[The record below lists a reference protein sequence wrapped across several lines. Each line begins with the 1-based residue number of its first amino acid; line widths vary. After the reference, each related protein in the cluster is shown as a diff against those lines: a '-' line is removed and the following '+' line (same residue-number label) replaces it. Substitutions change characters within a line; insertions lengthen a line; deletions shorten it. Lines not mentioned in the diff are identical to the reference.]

1 MIPLANPVPYI
12 AVIGLVLVGL
22 FAVVFKRN
30 LIKIV
35 IGITIIESGVN
46 LFLIT
51 LGYREN
57 SVAPIFTSASKETID
72 NLPQSMS
79 LPVPQ
84 ALTLTSIVIGVAV
97 LALMISFI
105 VHIYRHYNTLDAS
118 KIRGDEE

>member
-1 MIPLANPVPYI
+1 MIYNIPFITVAIL
-12 AVIGLVLVGL
+12 VILGLY
-22 FAVVFKRN
+22 AVVFKRN

-35 IGITIIESGVN
+35 IGITLIESGVN

-57 SVAPIFTSASKETID
+57 SIAPIYTSKPAGATI
-72 NLPQSMS
+72 MS

-97 LALMISFI
+97 TALMLSLV
-105 VHIYRHYNTLDAS
+105 VHIYRHYGTLDVRKLA
-118 KIRGDEE
+118 KKGGDEE